1 MAHYTLSMTPLKR
14 SAGRNAVAA
23 AAYRAGAELVDQRSG
38 VVHDYRR
45 KLGVV
50 HVELMAPEGIT
61 LDSPEAL
68 WNAAEAAETNKRG
81 RPAREVLIALPC
93 ELDADQRLALAREM
107 TADLVE
113 RYGVAAQLA
122 VHAPDRGGDQRNHH
136 AHILLTT
143 RRYNHDGLGAKSQ
156 LEWSNTQLKAAG
168 LPKAGDELK
177 AMRARYAAMQNAALE
192 RANVAA
198 RVDHRSLA
206 DQGIDRVPQVHV
218 SNYGTQMI
226 RRGTPEHSERAM
238 LNLEIIDTNRE
249 VQHLREQLDAERA
262 IEEWAEITPD
272 TPPVHALEVPEP
284 AASPAVDAELDQ
296 ARESARMDSQER
308 VAQNIADRHQLQ
320 IRGERRA
327 LERAQARVD
336 ERSLAS
342 QRQALV
348 TLLTNV
354 VTAAEEMEAKR
365 QAELEARRVA
375 EEAEAERQVELMAA
389 EQREWQTWI
398 SRPEVG
404 SDGRIVGEFAVEES
418 CRHSWEESQRI
429 EAAECAEQEIREAI
443 ADAESAQAEMD
454 ALADEVATEFQERLE
469 RSQEAMSSRT
479 AGASIAQRLLAV
491 QAELRTV
498 AEEHDRAQA
507 AARQA
512 ALAVRTAQ
520 EDLDNI
526 RGLLKRRERRVAQQ
540 RLDSAQEHH
549 RVAEEAALEASGR
562 YAALSRES
570 DQLRERA
577 ASAADAVSSQ
587 SPHRVKPRTEGPSP
601 AQDSPAQRQYQ
612 RRRRDDGPEPG

>member
-143 RRYNHDGLGAKSQ
+143 RRWNHDGLGAKSQ

-168 LPKAGDELK
+168 LPKASDELK

-192 RANVAA
+192 RASVAA

-218 SNYGTQMI
+218 GNYGTQMI

-262 IEEWAEITPD
+262 VEEWTEITPA
-272 TPPVHALEVPEP
+272 TPPAHALEVPEP
-284 AASPAVDAELDQ
+284 ATSPAVDAELAQ

-308 VAQNIADRHQLQ
+308 VERHIADRHQLQ

-327 LERAQARVD
+327 LERAQARVV

-342 QRQALV
+342 QRQA
-348 TLLTNV
+348 
-354 VTAAEEMEAKR
+354 
-365 QAELEARRVA
+365 ELEAHRAA
-375 EEAEAERQVELMAA
+375 EEAEARWQAEQEAA
-389 EQREWQTWI
+389 EQREWKAWI
-398 SRPEVG
+398 SLPEVG
-404 SDGRIVGEFAVEES
+404 SDGRIVEELAVEQS
-418 CRHSWEESQRI
+418 CRRSWEESQQI
-429 EAAECAEQEIREAI
+429 DAAEREASEVREAI
-443 ADAESAQAEMD
+443 ADAELAQVEMD
-454 ALADEVATEFQERLE
+454 ALADEVATELQERL
-469 RSQEAMSSRT
+469 QEEPPEPSREVRAT
-479 AGASIAQRLLAV
+479 RVASAGGAGIAQRLLDVQVELRTAAEERDRAQV
-491 QAELRTV
+491 VEREAAQSVQAAQAELDGIRGLFKV
-498 AEEHDRAQA
+498 RQRR
-507 AARQA
+507 AARQRLGA
-512 ALAVRTAQ
+512 AQ
-520 EDLDNI
+520 ECY
-526 RGLLKRRERRVAQQ
+526 EVAKEVTQ
-540 RLDSAQEHH
+540 
-549 RVAEEAALEASGR
+549 AASR
-562 YAALSRES
+562 HYADLSRES
-570 DQLRERA
+570 DQLREQA
-577 ASAADAVSSQ
+577 AAGAVSIQ
-587 SPHRVKPRTEGPSP
+587 NPRRRVEPRTEESAPTH
-601 AQDSPAQRQYQ
+601 DTTTQRQSQ
-612 RRRRDDGPEPG
+612 RTQSRRRDDGPGLGS